1 MPAGQARRHGRL
13 REGVLLR
20 RSRIGASRPVHPD
33 FTRPHFPAGSEV
45 NVRREQHPLSMGPRG
60 DRQARAAGIRW
71 VIVSIH
77 KPCIGLVGTSCPSGQ
92 DLLDALLIKKVDLI
106 LHGDQHSYHRTKQLR
121 CALRSAGSYFPECIA
136 DPDGQFTTAAGSVI
150 AIVGTGGRGFSS
162 VGLTTDADRQYF
174 ATAMGSNTPGYG
186 WGYLRVTITATQ
198 LTARTAF
205 SGTWQDSFSIGG

>member
-1 MPAGQARRHGRL
+1 RRGSDRKLRGMPAGQARRQGAYGKEYYFDVPASAPLARFIQISPDLIFPPEAKWTYVANNTHFQW
-13 REGVLLR
+13 VLAAID
-20 RSRIGASRPVHPD
+20 S
-33 FTRPHFPAGSEV
+33 
-45 NVRREQHPLSMGPRG
+45 
-60 DRQARAAGIRW
+60 ARAAGIRW
-71 VIVSIH
+71 
-77 KPCIGLVGTSCPSGQ
+77 
-92 DLLDALLIKKVDLI
+92 
-106 LHGDQHSYHRTKQLR
+106 
-121 CALRSAGSYFPECIA
+121 
-136 DPDGQFTTAAGSVI
+136 GSVI